1 MQDFGLVVI
10 GAHSGLFLKDL
21 VSEYQDQ
28 NILLVE
34 PVPYNYEIL
43 LQGGNVKKIL
53 IYLLSIGIFG
63 VASIA
68 NSQTIRIGTEGAYP
82 PWNNLNSAGELEGA
96 EIDFGNEAC
105 ERMGVTCEWV
115 TQDWDGI
122 IPALLQGKY
131 DIIIAGMSITEER
144 KEKVN
149 FTTGYMTDGA
159 RFAVLKN
166 SGLANLNI
174 AGMAKVNLNNA
185 GGKEQAAIG
194 QLIAAMD
201 GKTVCVQSSTIHQ
214 NFLEKHMSGAVDVEL
229 YQAVDD
235 HNLDLAAGRCDAVL
249 ADVGSIIDFME
260 SDGGV
265 DVAFTGPTF
274 SGGVFGDGVGGAVRK
289 EDTDILEM
297 WNAAIAEMS
306 KDGTTAEITKEWFGR
321 DISM

>member
-1 MQDFGLVVI
+1 MSLGLI
-10 GAHSGLFLKDL
+10 SLATISNAK
-21 VSEYQDQ
+21 S
-28 NILLVE
+28 
-34 PVPYNYEIL
+34 
-43 LQGGNVKKIL
+43 
-53 IYLLSIGIFG
+53 
-63 VASIA
+63 
-68 NSQTIRIGTEGAYP
+68 IRIGTEGAYP

-105 ERMGVTCEWV
+105 ARMGVDCEWV

-122 IPALLQGKY
+122 IPALLNGKY

-144 KEKVN
+144 KQKVN
-149 FTTGYMTDGA
+149 FTNGYMTDGA
-159 RFAVLKN
+159 RFAVLKD
-166 SGLANLNI
+166 SGLADLSI

-194 QLIAAMD
+194 QLIAAMS

-214 NFLEKHMSGAVDVEL
+214 NFLEKHMAGAVETRL
-229 YQAVDD
+229 YQTVDD
-235 HNLDLAAGRCDAVL
+235 HNLDLATGRCDAIL

-260 SDGGV
+260 TDGGV
-265 DVAFTGPTF
+265 NIAFTGPTF

-297 WNAAIAEMS
+297 WNKAIAEMS
-306 KDGTTAEITKEWFGR
+306 ADGTTANITKKWFGR

>member
-1 MQDFGLVVI
+1 M
-10 GAHSGLFLKDL
+10 
-21 VSEYQDQ
+21 
-28 NILLVE
+28 
-34 PVPYNYEIL
+34 
-43 LQGGNVKKIL
+43 KKFI

-214 NFLEKHMSGAVDVEL
+214 NFLEKHMSGAVDVKL

-289 EDTDILEM
+289 EDADILEM
-297 WNAAIAEMS
+297 WNAAIVEMS
-306 KDGTTAEITKEWFGR
+306 KDGTTAKITKEWFGR

>member
-1 MQDFGLVVI
+1 M
-10 GAHSGLFLKDL
+10 
-21 VSEYQDQ
+21 
-28 NILLVE
+28 
-34 PVPYNYEIL
+34 
-43 LQGGNVKKIL
+43 KKFV

-214 NFLEKHMSGAVDVEL
+214 NFLEKHMSGAVDVKL

>member
-1 MQDFGLVVI
+1 M
-10 GAHSGLFLKDL
+10 
-21 VSEYQDQ
+21 
-28 NILLVE
+28 
-34 PVPYNYEIL
+34 
-43 LQGGNVKKIL
+43 KKFL

-105 ERMGVTCEWV
+105 KRMGVTCEWV

-159 RFAVLKN
+159 RFAVLKD
-166 SGLANLNI
+166 SGLADLNI

-214 NFLEKHMSGAVDVEL
+214 NFLEKHMSGAVDVKL

-289 EDTDILEM
+289 EDNDILEM
-297 WNAAIAEMS
+297 WNAAISEMS
-306 KDGTTAEITKEWFGR
+306 KDGTTAEITKRWFGR

>member
-1 MQDFGLVVI
+1 MKKFLLIVLSLGVFGL
-10 GAHSGLFLKDL
+10 
-21 VSEYQDQ
+21 
-28 NILLVE
+28 
-34 PVPYNYEIL
+34 
-43 LQGGNVKKIL
+43 
-53 IYLLSIGIFG
+53 
-63 VASIA
+63 ASIA

-82 PWNNLNSAGELEGA
+82 PWNNINSAGDLEGA

-105 ERMGVTCEWV
+105 KRMGVTCEWV

-149 FTTGYMTDGA
+149 FTNGYMTDGA
-159 RFAVLKN
+159 RFAVLKD
-166 SGLANLNI
+166 SGLADLNI

-214 NFLEKHMSGAVDVEL
+214 NFLEKHMSGAVEVKL

-235 HNLDLAAGRCDAVL
+235 HNLDLAAGRCDAIL

-289 EDTDILEM
+289 EDGDILEM
-297 WNAAIAEMS
+297 WNSVISEMS
-306 KDGTTAEITKEWFGR
+306 KDGTTAEITKKWFGR

>member
-1 MQDFGLVVI
+1 M
-10 GAHSGLFLKDL
+10 
-21 VSEYQDQ
+21 
-28 NILLVE
+28 
-34 PVPYNYEIL
+34 
-43 LQGGNVKKIL
+43 KKIL

-214 NFLEKHMSGAVDVEL
+214 NFLEKHMSGAVDVKL

-260 SDGGV
+260 SNGGV

-297 WNAAIAEMS
+297 WNAAITEMS

>member
-1 MQDFGLVVI
+1 M
-10 GAHSGLFLKDL
+10 
-21 VSEYQDQ
+21 
-28 NILLVE
+28 
-34 PVPYNYEIL
+34 
-43 LQGGNVKKIL
+43 KKIL
-53 IYLLSIGIFG
+53 LIVLSLSALGL
-63 VASIA
+63 ASVA
-68 NSQTIRIGTEGAYP
+68 NSQSIRIGTEGAYP
-82 PWNNLNSAGELEGA
+82 PWNNINSAGDLEGA

-105 ERMGVTCEWV
+105 KRMGVTCEWV

-149 FTTGYMTDGA
+149 FTNGYMTDGA

-166 SGLANLNI
+166 SGLADLNI

-185 GGKEQAAIG
+185 GGKELAAIG

-214 NFLEKHMSGAVDVEL
+214 NFLEKHMSGAVDVKL

-235 HNLDLAAGRCDAVL
+235 HNLDLAAGRCDAIL

-265 DVAFTGPTF
+265 DVSFTGPTF

-289 EDTDILEM
+289 EDTEILNM
-297 WNAAIAEMS
+297 WNSAISEMS
-306 KDGTTAEITKEWFGR
+306 KDGTTAEITKRWFGR

>member
-1 MQDFGLVVI
+1 M
-10 GAHSGLFLKDL
+10 
-21 VSEYQDQ
+21 
-28 NILLVE
+28 
-34 PVPYNYEIL
+34 
-43 LQGGNVKKIL
+43 KKIL
-53 IYLLSIGIFG
+53 LFVLSLSVLGL
-63 VASIA
+63 ASIA

-82 PWNNLNSAGELEGA
+82 PWNNINSAGDLEGA

-105 ERMGVTCEWV
+105 KRMGVTCEWV

-159 RFAVLKN
+159 RFAVLKD

-201 GKTVCVQSSTIHQ
+201 GKTICVQSSTIHQ
-214 NFLEKHMSGAVDVEL
+214 NFLEKHMSGAVDVKL

-235 HNLDLAAGRCDAVL
+235 HNLDLAAGRCDAIL

-289 EDTDILEM
+289 EDEDILQM
-297 WNAAIAEMS
+297 WNSAITEMS
-306 KDGTTAEITKEWFGR
+306 NDGTTAEITKKWFGR

>member
-1 MQDFGLVVI
+1 
-10 GAHSGLFLKDL
+10 
-21 VSEYQDQ
+21 
-28 NILLVE
+28 
-34 PVPYNYEIL
+34 
-43 LQGGNVKKIL
+43 VKKIL
-53 IYLLSIGIFG
+53 IYLFSICIFG

-149 FTTGYMTDGA
+149 FTNGYMTDGA
-159 RFAVLKN
+159 RFAVLKD
-166 SGLANLNI
+166 SGLADLNI
-174 AGMAKVNLNNA
+174 AGMSKVNLNNA

-214 NFLEKHMSGAVDVEL
+214 NFLEKHMSGAVDVKL

-289 EDTDILEM
+289 EDNDILDM
-297 WNAAIAEMS
+297 WNAVISEMS
-306 KDGTTAEITKEWFGR
+306 KDGTTAEITKRWFGR

>member
-1 MQDFGLVVI
+1 M
-10 GAHSGLFLKDL
+10 
-21 VSEYQDQ
+21 
-28 NILLVE
+28 
-34 PVPYNYEIL
+34 
-43 LQGGNVKKIL
+43 KKIL

-105 ERMGVTCEWV
+105 KRMGVTCEWV

-214 NFLEKHMSGAVDVEL
+214 NFLEKHMSGAVDVKL

-289 EDTDILEM
+289 EDNDILDM
-297 WNAAIAEMS
+297 WNAVISEMS
-306 KDGTTAEITKEWFGR
+306 KDGTTAEITKRWFGR

>member
-1 MQDFGLVVI
+1 
-10 GAHSGLFLKDL
+10 
-21 VSEYQDQ
+21 
-28 NILLVE
+28 
-34 PVPYNYEIL
+34 
-43 LQGGNVKKIL
+43 
-53 IYLLSIGIFG
+53 
-63 VASIA
+63 
-68 NSQTIRIGTEGAYP
+68 
-82 PWNNLNSAGELEGA
+82 
-96 EIDFGNEAC
+96 
-105 ERMGVTCEWV
+105 MGVTCEWV

-214 NFLEKHMSGAVDVEL
+214 NFLEKHMSGAVDVKL

-265 DVAFTGPTF
+265 DVSFTGPTF

>member
-1 MQDFGLVVI
+1 M
-10 GAHSGLFLKDL
+10 
-21 VSEYQDQ
+21 
-28 NILLVE
+28 
-34 PVPYNYEIL
+34 
-43 LQGGNVKKIL
+43 KKIL
-53 IYLLSIGIFG
+53 IYILSVGIVG
-63 VASIA
+63 IASVA

-159 RFAVLKN
+159 RFAVLKD

-214 NFLEKHMSGAVDVEL
+214 NFLEKHMSGAVDVKL

-289 EDTDILEM
+289 EDGDILEM

-306 KDGTTAEITKEWFGR
+306 KDGTTAEITKKWFGR

>member
-1 MQDFGLVVI
+1 
-10 GAHSGLFLKDL
+10 
-21 VSEYQDQ
+21 
-28 NILLVE
+28 
-34 PVPYNYEIL
+34 
-43 LQGGNVKKIL
+43 VKKIIL
-53 IYLLSIGIFG
+53 SIIAISLLSF
-63 VASIA
+63 ATIA
-68 NSQTIRIGTEGAYP
+68 NAKSIRIGTEGAYP

-105 ERMGVTCEWV
+105 ERMGVDCEWV

-122 IPALLQGKY
+122 IPALLNGKY
-131 DIIIAGMSITEER
+131 DIIVAGMSITEER

-159 RFAVLKN
+159 RFAVLKG
-166 SGLANLNI
+166 SGLADLKV
-174 AGMAKVNLNNA
+174 AGMEKVNLNNA

-214 NFLEKHMSGAVDVEL
+214 NFLEKHMAGAVEVRL

-235 HNLDLAAGRCDAVL
+235 HNLDLAAGRCDAIL
-249 ADVGSIIDFME
+249 ADVGSIIDFIA

-274 SGGVFGDGVGGAVRK
+274 SGGVFGDGVGGAIRK
-289 EDTDILEM
+289 EDADILEM
-297 WNAAIAEMS
+297 WNKVIAEMS
-306 KDGTTAEITKEWFGR
+306 ADGTTAEITKKWFGR

>member
-1 MQDFGLVVI
+1 M
-10 GAHSGLFLKDL
+10 
-21 VSEYQDQ
+21 
-28 NILLVE
+28 
-34 PVPYNYEIL
+34 
-43 LQGGNVKKIL
+43 KKIL

-105 ERMGVTCEWV
+105 NRMGVTCEWV

-214 NFLEKHMSGAVDVEL
+214 NFLEKHMSGAVDVKL

-297 WNAAIAEMS
+297 WNAAISEMS

>member
-1 MQDFGLVVI
+1 M
-10 GAHSGLFLKDL
+10 
-21 VSEYQDQ
+21 
-28 NILLVE
+28 
-34 PVPYNYEIL
+34 
-43 LQGGNVKKIL
+43 KKIL
-53 IYLLSIGIFG
+53 IYLLSIGVFG
-63 VASIA
+63 IASIA

-105 ERMGVTCEWV
+105 KRMGVTCEWV

-214 NFLEKHMSGAVDVEL
+214 NFLEKHMSGAVDVKL

-289 EDTDILEM
+289 EDADILEM

>member
-1 MQDFGLVVI
+1 
-10 GAHSGLFLKDL
+10 
-21 VSEYQDQ
+21 
-28 NILLVE
+28 
-34 PVPYNYEIL
+34 
-43 LQGGNVKKIL
+43 VKKFI

-214 NFLEKHMSGAVDVEL
+214 NFLEKHMSGAVDVKL

-289 EDTDILEM
+289 EDTEILEM

>member
-1 MQDFGLVVI
+1 
-10 GAHSGLFLKDL
+10 
-21 VSEYQDQ
+21 
-28 NILLVE
+28 
-34 PVPYNYEIL
+34 
-43 LQGGNVKKIL
+43 VKKIL

-105 ERMGVTCEWV
+105 KRMGVTCEWV

-214 NFLEKHMSGAVDVEL
+214 NFLEKHMSGAVDVKL

>member
-1 MQDFGLVVI
+1 
-10 GAHSGLFLKDL
+10 
-21 VSEYQDQ
+21 
-28 NILLVE
+28 
-34 PVPYNYEIL
+34 
-43 LQGGNVKKIL
+43 VKKII
-53 IYLLSIGIFG
+53 IYLLSISIFG

-214 NFLEKHMSGAVDVEL
+214 NFLEKHMSGAVDVKL

>member
-1 MQDFGLVVI
+1 M
-10 GAHSGLFLKDL
+10 
-21 VSEYQDQ
+21 
-28 NILLVE
+28 
-34 PVPYNYEIL
+34 
-43 LQGGNVKKIL
+43 KKIL

-105 ERMGVTCEWV
+105 KRMGVTCEWV

-214 NFLEKHMSGAVDVEL
+214 NFLEKHMSGAVDVKL

-260 SDGGV
+260 SNGGV

>member
-1 MQDFGLVVI
+1 
-10 GAHSGLFLKDL
+10 
-21 VSEYQDQ
+21 
-28 NILLVE
+28 
-34 PVPYNYEIL
+34 
-43 LQGGNVKKIL
+43 VKKF
-53 IYLLSIGIFG
+53 LLSLLALSLLSLTTITN
-63 VASIA
+63 AKS
-68 NSQTIRIGTEGAYP
+68 IRIGTEGAYP
-82 PWNNLNSAGELEGA
+82 PWNNLNSAGDLEGA

-105 ERMGVTCEWV
+105 TRMGVECEWV

-122 IPALLQGKY
+122 IPALLNGKY

-144 KEKVN
+144 KQKVN
-149 FTTGYMTDGA
+149 FTNGYMTDGA

-166 SGLANLNI
+166 SGLANLSVAKFTGGVN
-174 AGMAKVNLNNA
+174 KVNLNNA

-194 QLIAAMD
+194 QLNAAME

-214 NFLEKHMSGAVDVEL
+214 NFIEKHMAGAVEMSL
-229 YQAVDD
+229 YQTVDD
-235 HNLDLAAGRCDAVL
+235 HNLDLATGRCDAVL

-297 WNAAIAEMS
+297 WNKAIAEMS
-306 KDGTTAEITKEWFGR
+306 ADGTTAEITKKWFGR

>member
-1 MQDFGLVVI
+1 M
-10 GAHSGLFLKDL
+10 
-21 VSEYQDQ
+21 
-28 NILLVE
+28 
-34 PVPYNYEIL
+34 
-43 LQGGNVKKIL
+43 KKFI

-105 ERMGVTCEWV
+105 KRMGVTCEWV

-201 GKTVCVQSSTIHQ
+201 GRTVCVQSSTIHQ
-214 NFLEKHMSGAVDVEL
+214 NFLEKHMSGAVDVKL

-289 EDTDILEM
+289 EDSDILEM

>member
-1 MQDFGLVVI
+1 M
-10 GAHSGLFLKDL
+10 
-21 VSEYQDQ
+21 
-28 NILLVE
+28 
-34 PVPYNYEIL
+34 
-43 LQGGNVKKIL
+43 KKIL
-53 IYLLSIGIFG
+53 IYLLSIGVFG

-105 ERMGVTCEWV
+105 KRMGVTCEWV

-194 QLIAAMD
+194 QLVAAMD

-214 NFLEKHMSGAVDVEL
+214 NFLEKHMSGAVDVKL

-289 EDTDILEM
+289 EDTGILEM

>member
-1 MQDFGLVVI
+1 M
-10 GAHSGLFLKDL
+10 
-21 VSEYQDQ
+21 
-28 NILLVE
+28 
-34 PVPYNYEIL
+34 
-43 LQGGNVKKIL
+43 KKIL

-105 ERMGVTCEWV
+105 KRMGVTCEWV

-214 NFLEKHMSGAVDVEL
+214 NFLEKHMSGAVDVKL

-297 WNAAIAEMS
+297 WNDAIAEMS